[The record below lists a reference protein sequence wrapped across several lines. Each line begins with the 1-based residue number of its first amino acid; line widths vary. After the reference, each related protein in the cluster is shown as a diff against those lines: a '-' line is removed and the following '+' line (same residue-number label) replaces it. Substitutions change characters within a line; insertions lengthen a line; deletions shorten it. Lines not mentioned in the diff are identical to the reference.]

1 MFSNAGA
8 ARAGSARR
16 RSRSVFFE
24 DRRLGGDDLLAAVV
38 AVGRHVVAA
47 VRLAGRRVH
56 RQRRLGQLL
65 VRAAVAY
72 ALANDEIGLSRL
84 RLKYSDQMAL
94 SPEWPLFDFV
104 TSRADPTSLRF
115 REIVAELAGIDT
127 LDNFLAAYSRSY
139 GNEGSA
145 LPTMAR
151 PVGI

>member
-1 MFSNAGA
+1 MQG
-8 ARAGSARR
+8 RDVMLL
-16 RSRSVFFE
+16 SVE
-24 DRRLGGDDLLAAVV
+24 ANW
-38 AVGRHVVAA
+38 
-47 VRLAGRRVH
+47 AGRRYREAGELIEAWHGLDPNAPLTVSV
-56 RQRRLGQLL
+56 RNDL